1 MGVLAALLS
10 GLLFGAGLVVSQM
23 VDPTKVQ
30 HFLDF
35 AGIVG
40 GAWDPSLAFVMGGAL
55 AVTAPG
61 YWLVLRR
68 KAPLAASSFQIPT
81 RRDIDAKLLVGS
93 ALFGIGWGLA
103 GYCPGPAI
111 ASLAFGRLETA
122 VFVIAMLAGMGVFRL
137 RERAAPAS
145 PRPAAHST

>member
-1 MGVLAALLS
+1 MRMGVLTALLS

-35 AGIVG
+35 AGVVS

-61 YWLVLRR
+61 YWFVLRR
-68 KAPLAASSFQIPT
+68 KAPLAAPSFQVPT
-81 RRDIDAKLLVGS
+81 RTDIDPKLLAGAAV
-93 ALFGIGWGLA
+93 FGIGWGLA

-111 ASLAFGRLETA
+111 AALAFGRLEAA
-122 VFVIAMLAGMGVFRL
+122 VFVVAMLGGMGLFRL
-137 RERAAPAS
+137 RERAAAQ
-145 PRPAAHST
+145 AAHSA